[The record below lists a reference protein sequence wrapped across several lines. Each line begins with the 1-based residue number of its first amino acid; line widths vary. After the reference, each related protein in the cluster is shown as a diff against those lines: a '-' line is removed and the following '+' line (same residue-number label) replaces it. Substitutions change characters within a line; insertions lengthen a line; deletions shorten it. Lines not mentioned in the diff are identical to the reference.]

1 MKQSK
6 IVAFLLTVLSATLIL
21 LAATVFLYQGQQTLL
36 ARVADLT
43 QSEKGL
49 LARQG
54 QLEQELA
61 NRGLAL
67 TAVEA
72 TRIALSSEL
81 ETANGQ
87 LTSAQQQAADLT
99 VELHQANSQLSQ
111 MEARLNA
118 PPEVELLLP
127 ADGQIFSPD
136 EAIDIVVVAH
146 QATAVLTLTISI
158 DDEELSRHTS
168 DGRSLLTVHENWQP
182 PAEGQYTIR
191 VESFG
196 VNGTAGEAVSITI
209 EVVDILAVNERLRA
223 QIEANVVTL
232 RGLDP
237 LRPVTVTLLTT
248 DQLRERLATH
258 LMEEITPEK
267 ARDDTLVYVA
277 FDFLAADFDLYG
289 FLLDLYSEQVA
300 GFYDPETAEFVV
312 VSDGEVFDLFE
323 QWTYAHEYVHALQ
336 DQHFGLASI
345 NDETLTSEQRLALR
359 ALAEGEATLIQLQYL
374 LEFFS
379 QAEVSQ
385 LFATGLQSDRTILEQ
400 APPILSAS
408 LSFPYEAGF
417 EFVSFLYSQGGWA
430 AIDAAWATPPQST
443 SHILHPARYLAGE
456 TALAVSLPP
465 LTSTLGAGWRLLE
478 EDILGE
484 FYLRQYLGQQLAEQ
498 EVSRVT
504 TGWGGD
510 RYAVYSNDGDEL
522 VMVLRLAWNTV
533 GAQAEFA
540 TAYAVFAGRRSGANE
555 QSLADGRC
563 WAAATDLICLYE
575 LESETVVVRA
585 PDAVVMSRVAAA
597 VNR

>member
-21 LAATVFLYQGQQTLL
+21 LAATVFLYQGREMLL
-36 ARVADLT
+36 GQVDELT

-99 VELHQANSQLSQ
+99 VELHQARSQLSQ
-111 MEARLNA
+111 REAQLNA
-118 PPEVELLLP
+118 PPQAELISP
-127 ADGQIFSPD
+127 AEGQVFAPEETI
-136 EAIDIVVVAH
+136 EIVVVAN

-158 DDEELSRHTS
+158 NDEELSRHIS
-168 DGRSLLTVHENWQP
+168 DGRSLLTVREDWQP
-182 PAEGQYTIR
+182 PDEGQYTIR
-191 VESFG
+191 VETFG
-196 VNGTAGEAVSITI
+196 VNETAGEAVSITI
-209 EVVDILAVNERLRA
+209 EVVDILAFNERLRA
-223 QIEANVVTL
+223 QIEANVVAL
-232 RGLDP
+232 RGLEP
-237 LRPVTVTLLTT
+237 LRPITVTLLTT
-248 DQLRERLATH
+248 DQLRERLAVQI
-258 LMEEITPEK
+258 MEEMTPEK

-277 FDFLAADFDLYG
+277 FDFLTADFDLYG

-312 VSDGEVFDLFE
+312 VSDGETFDLFE

-345 NDETLTSEQRLALR
+345 NDDGLASEQRLALR

-408 LSFPYEAGF
+408 LSFPYEVGF

-430 AIDAAWATPPQST
+430 AIDAAWTNPPQST
-443 SHILHPARYLAGE
+443 SHILHPSRYLAGE

-465 LTSTLGAGWRLLE
+465 LTSSLGAGWRLLE
-478 EDILGE
+478 EDVLGE

-498 EVSRVT
+498 EVNRAATS
-504 TGWGGD
+504 WGGD
-510 RYAVYSNDGDEL
+510 RYAVYSNEADEL
-522 VMVLRLAWNTV
+522 VMVLRLAWNTAS
-533 GAQAEFA
+533 AQAEFA
-540 TAYAVFAGRRSGANE
+540 TAYATFATRRSGANE

-563 WAAATDLICLYE
+563 WAAVADLICLYE

-585 PDAVVMSRVAAA
+585 PDAVIMSRVAAA

>member
-21 LAATVFLYQGQQTLL
+21 LAATVFLYQGRQTLL
-36 ARVADLT
+36 GQVDDLA

-49 LARQG
+49 QARQG

-72 TRIALSSEL
+72 TRTAVSSEL
-81 ETANGQ
+81 EIANGQ

-99 VELHQANSQLSQ
+99 VELHQARSQLSQ
-111 MEARLNA
+111 MEAQLQA
-118 PPEVELLLP
+118 PPEVELIVP
-127 ADGQIFSPD
+127 AEGQVFAPEETI
-136 EAIDIVVVAH
+136 EIVVVAN

-158 DDEELSRHTS
+158 NDEAFSRHIS
-168 DGRSLLTVHENWQP
+168 DGRSLLVVREDWQP
-182 PAEGQYTIR
+182 DEEGQYTIR
-191 VESFG
+191 VETFG
-196 VNGTAGEAVSITI
+196 VNDTAGEAVSITV
-209 EVVDILAVNERLRA
+209 EVVDILAFNGRLRT
-223 QIEANVVTL
+223 QIETNVAAL
-232 RGLDP
+232 RGREP
-237 LRPVTVTLLTT
+237 LRPVTLTLLTT
-248 DQLRERLATH
+248 EQLRERLAEQI
-258 LMEEITPEK
+258 MEEMTPEK
-267 ARDDTLVYVA
+267 ARDDGLVYVA
-277 FDFLAADFDLYG
+277 FDFLTADFDLYG

-312 VSDGEVFDLFE
+312 VSDAEAFDLFE

-336 DQHFGLASI
+336 DQHFGLDGI
-345 NDETLTSEQRLALR
+345 NDESLTSEQRLALR
-359 ALAEGEATLIQLQYL
+359 ALAEGEATLVQVQYL
-374 LEFFS
+374 LEYFS
-379 QAEVSQ
+379 QAEVNR
-385 LFATGLQSDRTILEQ
+385 LFATGLQSDQTILEQ

-408 LSFPYEAGF
+408 LSFPYEGGF

-430 AIDAAWATPPQST
+430 AIDAAWANPPQST
-443 SHILHPARYLAGE
+443 SHILHPSRYLAGE
-456 TALAVSLPP
+456 TALAISLPP
-465 LTSTLGAGWRLLE
+465 LTSTLGSGWRLLD
-478 EDILGE
+478 EDVLGE

-498 EVSRVT
+498 EAINAA

-510 RYAVYSNDGDEL
+510 RYAVYGNEADEL
-522 VMVLRLAWNTV
+522 VMVLRLAWSTA
-533 GAQAEFA
+533 GDKAEFV
-540 TAYAVFAGRRSGANE
+540 TAYAAFASQRSGANE

-563 WAAATDLICLYE
+563 WAAAADLICLYE